1 MEIREIKLC
10 STLDVFTTNSSMLW
24 LYHAEEKDAQLEGA
38 RGVGLPCSFLK
49 IKRNAQILEKNGPD
63 SVHILFK
70 I

>member
-1 MEIREIKLC
+1 MAI
-10 STLDVFTTNSSMLW
+10 
-24 LYHAEEKDAQLEGA
+24 YAEEKDAQLEGA
-38 RGVGLPCSFLK
+38 RDVGLPCSFLK